1 MMVYLKHTK
10 IGNNHL
16 DSLSSDDIEVDSD
29 TGGIPILEEL
39 GLVSQRYDRCDQS
52 RNCNWLLAQNAITSW
67 SYRIFEYI
75 LFEKLLP
82 FPPSRL
88 VISQTLHWSSP
99 LLATC
104 EKA

>member
-39 GLVSQRYDRCDQS
+39 GLVSQRDDPCYQS

-67 SYRIFEYI
+67 SYRIFECI
-75 LFEKLLP
+75 LFVKLLP

-88 VISQTLHWSSP
+88 GITLVSHCIGP
-99 LLATC
+99 LQY
-104 EKA
+104 

>member
-1 MMVYLKHTK
+1 MVYLKHTK

-39 GLVSQRYDRCDQS
+39 GLVSQRDDPCYQS
-52 RNCNWLLAQNAITSW
+52 RNCNWMLAQSTITSW
-67 SYRIFEYI
+67 SYRIFECI

-82 FPPSRL
+82 FPPS
-88 VISQTLHWSSP
+88 
-99 LLATC
+99 
-104 EKA
+104 